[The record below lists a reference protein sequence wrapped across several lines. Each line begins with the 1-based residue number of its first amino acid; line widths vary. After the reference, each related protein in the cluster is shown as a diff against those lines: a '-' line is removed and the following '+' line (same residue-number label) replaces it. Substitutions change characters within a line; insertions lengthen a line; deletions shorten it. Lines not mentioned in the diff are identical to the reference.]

1 MSEPAAAEPTEIRK
15 ALATRKLILP
25 VLLGVG
31 AAAWLLWSG
40 LDDVVTDPGTG
51 EKTTTQAL
59 LQNFEW
65 TSRATWALLGV
76 FAFVVIRD
84 VAYMVRLRVLSL
96 GAFRWR
102 QAFDSIMLWELASAL
117 TPSII
122 GGSAVAILILRRE
135 GMPVGRSVATVFVTA
150 MMDELFY
157 LTLVPLVFLVVA
169 WQGGA
174 FFPTVD
180 GLAVWGGAPV
190 PVLFWAAY
198 GLLAVLTGLIVLGV
212 LAAPRWTRQQVQ
224 RVVSWRGLRR
234 WSGAAHRWADDMVTA
249 SDAMRGAGWRLWA
262 KAMTATSAS
271 WLARFLT
278 LNMILLIFME
288 AVPHAAVLARQL
300 VMWVVLMISPTPGS
314 AGFAEVA
321 LPAFLGDVTGLGYL
335 AIVAVVWRLAT
346 YFPYLFMGS
355 VVLPGW
361 LQKTKPPKKRHPKQI
376 PLVSTDDETLNHSA
390 R

>member
-1 MSEPAAAEPTEIRK
+1 MSLAALTLPSAMSNPTAAEPKEIRN
-15 ALATRKLILP
+15 ALATRRLILP
-25 VLLGVG
+25 VLLGLG

-40 LDDVVTDPGTG
+40 LDDSVMDPATGTP
-51 EKTTTQAL
+51 TTTEAL
-59 LQNFEW
+59 LKNFEW
-65 TSRATWALLGV
+65 TQRASWALLGV
-76 FAFVVIRD
+76 LMFVVIRD

-96 GAFRWR
+96 GSFRWR

-157 LTLVPLVFLVVA
+157 LTLVPVVLLVVTL
-169 WQGGA
+169 QGAA
-174 FFPTVD
+174 FFPDVA

-198 GLLAVLTGLIVLGV
+198 GLLLVLTCLIVLGV
-212 LAAPRWTRQQVQ
+212 LVAPRWTRRQVH
-224 RVVSWRGLRR
+224 RAAAWRGMRR
-234 WSGAAHRWADDMVTA
+234 WAGAARRWADDLVTA
-249 SDAMRGAGWRLWA
+249 SEAMRGAGWKLWA
-262 KAMTATSAS
+262 KAMAATAAS

-278 LNMILLIFME
+278 LNMILLIFLE
-288 AVPHAAVLARQL
+288 SVPHAAVLARQL

-346 YFPYLFMGS
+346 YFPYLFVGS
-355 VVLPGW
+355 VVLPVW
-361 LQKTKPPKKRHPKQI
+361 LRKKGGQGTKAQG
-376 PLVSTDDETLNHSA
+376 
-390 R
+390 

>member
-1 MSEPAAAEPTEIRK
+1 MSDPAAAEPTEIRQ

-25 VLLGVG
+25 VMLGVG

-40 LDDVVTDPGTG
+40 LDDPVMDPGTG
-51 EKTTTQAL
+51 ASTTTRAL
-59 LQNFEW
+59 LKNFSW
-65 TSRATWALLGV
+65 TPRASWALLGV
-76 FAFVVIRD
+76 LAFVVVRD
-84 VAYMVRLRVLSL
+84 VAYMIRLRVLSL
-96 GAFRWR
+96 GSFGWR

-157 LTLVPLVFLVVA
+157 LTLVPLVFLVVT
-169 WQGGA
+169 WQGAA
-174 FFPTVD
+174 FFPAVD
-180 GLAVWGGAPV
+180 GLALWGGAPI
-190 PVLFWAAY
+190 PVLFWSAY
-198 GLLAVLTGLIVLGV
+198 GLLAVLTSLIVLGV
-212 LAAPRWTRQQVQ
+212 LVAPRWTRRQVQ
-224 RVVSWRGLRR
+224 RVVGWRVLRR
-234 WSGAAHRWADDMVTA
+234 WAGAARRWADDMVMA

-262 KAMTATSAS
+262 KAMAATAAS

-278 LNMILLIFME
+278 LNMILMIFL
-288 AVPHAAVLARQL
+288 ASVPHAAVLARQL

-346 YFPYLFMGS
+346 YFPYLFVGS

-361 LQKTKPPKKRHPKQI
+361 LQKTRAPKNLGQ
-376 PLVSTDDETLNHSA
+376 
-390 R
+390 